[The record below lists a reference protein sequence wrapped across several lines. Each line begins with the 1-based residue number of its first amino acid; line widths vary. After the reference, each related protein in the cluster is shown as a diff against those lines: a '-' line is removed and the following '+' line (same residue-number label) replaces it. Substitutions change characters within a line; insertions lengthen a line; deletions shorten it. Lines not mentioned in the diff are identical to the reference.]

1 MEARRTRWALRLFL
15 FQYLEKLEMCIA
27 RLLLISSVA
36 VIPAVGAVQIL
47 EAAEV
52 IMLRAGENTGSN
64 VVFAFEKDSR
74 PQKIAVRTMLAGV
87 AGSRIDLTIDKAKTS
102 AFSHVF
108 TAEECKF
115 GDGGSAC
122 EVFIP
127 SSSIAYKMIVAQ
139 FKRGSTAHVTV
150 VDAGVMKMDQTVSLK
165 GFTKSFRG

>member
-1 MEARRTRWALRLFL
+1 
-15 FQYLEKLEMCIA
+15 LEKLEMCIA

-36 VIPAVGAVQIL
+36 VISAVGAVRTL

-52 IMLRAGENTGSN
+52 IMLRAGEATGSN
-64 VVFAFEKDSR
+64 VVFAFEKDSK

-108 TAEECKF
+108 TTEECKF
-115 GDGGSAC
+115 GDGGSSRC

-165 GFTKSFRG
+165 GFAKSFRG